1 MQLQLIYV
9 CILNTKEKFSV
20 LSSYVRSDG
29 NAHPNILLIL

>member
-1 MQLQLIYV
+1 MQHIYV

-20 LSSYVRSDG
+20 LSTYVRGDE